1 MLKAG
6 IGSLAYRDQWNL
18 FDQYRRV
25 GEPRYRLDGFAQA
38 GACPQGEILRQYFRA
53 PYLFQQ
59 EGQYKGYP
67 LRTFVGNNFQGGIQ
81 RPPSPYSFTSV
92 NNPTK

>member
-18 FDQYRRV
+18 FDNIVVSENLATGSTGSLKLERAPKGKYYGNIFRV
-25 GEPRYRLDGFAQA
+25 
-38 GACPQGEILRQYFRA
+38 

-67 LRTFVGNNFQGGIQ
+67 LRTFVGNNFQGDTAITF
-81 RPPSPYSFTSV
+81 PYSFTSV